1 MRLWSHQQ
9 SHVIPTRKSLAR
21 FKTIKKLLKTWVGIK
36 KLTPLYLLKKKKK
49 VLATTITT
57 IIYKIPFKR
66 NCQKLQSLNSMK
78 LQQDKS

>member
-21 FKTIKKLLKTWVGIK
+21 LKLLTTENLGGD
-36 KLTPLYLLKKKKK
+36 KLTPLYLKKKKKK
-49 VLATTITT
+49 VLATTVTT

-66 NCQKLQSLNSMK
+66 NCQKLLSLNSMK